1 MARSRMTSPSSHDV
15 TSAPSAHKSGA
26 RINCDSL
33 VLCPAHSC
41 PRASIP
47 YSASSST
54 MASSACYRRCE
65 LVGRGSFGEVF
76 RGEELSSGDV
86 VALKLVDLEVVS
98 DEIEVIQ
105 REIRVMSQI
114 STPEVVQYRTS
125 FMEGSTLWIVM
136 EYLAGGSL
144 KELVD
149 AVGPLPEDAVATV
162 MRALAK
168 GLRYVH
174 ASGKVH
180 RDIKAAN
187 VLLAADGEVKL
198 ADFGVAGQMTAT
210 LKQRNTFV
218 GSPFWMAPE
227 VIQESAYNEK
237 ADIWSVG
244 ITAIELATGLPPYAT
259 EHPYRALF
267 LIPKSDPPRLEGEYS
282 KSFKSFIEAC
292 LQRDPRQRASAEQL
306 ISHPFIVKKAKSS
319 AVRECLK
326 RKRTFQ
332 EVHNLSVTGGSPSA
346 NNGSRGDQAGSSGNV
361 GGASDSGVSGLSGS
375 TGRGSARVSGPTGGN
390 GGRLGMGGGLDTV
403 GSISLHGSMDSSMSA
418 SLGNGLHG
426 AVGHQ
431 QSQKPS
437 QWEFDS
443 QDNGDFVR
451 HGRKPSRQLADVP
464 EPAALAK
471 PERVPSDPAPP
482 STPTRQRP
490 ASHAATNQTSATLP
504 PLDSDSASI
513 TASPA
518 SRAALRKSAS
528 SAMPSISLR
537 DPSARCGH
545 LSAPLSGRD
554 ANLPP
559 PSPRR
564 TVLPNGSSI
573 TAVPSEGPSTVLSDL
588 VLPVLSQMR
597 ADVATCGSPDEALM
611 RSLQALEVAFC
622 DAEASRSGLA
632 ASLCEALF
640 KDALTAKSREVR
652 GLLVSALK
660 FHESG
665 QNP

>member
-1 MARSRMTSPSSHDV
+1 
-15 TSAPSAHKSGA
+15 
-26 RINCDSL
+26 
-33 VLCPAHSC
+33 
-41 PRASIP
+41 
-47 YSASSST
+47 

-105 REIRVMSQI
+105 REIGVMSQI

-144 KELVD
+144 KELID
-149 AVGPLPEDAVATV
+149 AIGPLPEDAVATV
-162 MRALAK
+162 MRALTK

-292 LQRDPRQRASAEQL
+292 LQRDPRKRASAEQL
-306 ISHPFIVKKAKSS
+306 VNHPFVVKKAKSS

-326 RKRTFQ
+326 RKRTFL
-332 EVHNLSVTGGSPSA
+332 EVSNLTISGGSPSA
-346 NNGSRGDQAGSSGNV
+346 KNGCGGGQARSSGNV
-361 GGASDSGVSGLSGS
+361 GAAGDGGVSGL
-375 TGRGSARVSGPTGGN
+375 TGRISRDSAQVSRPAGGN
-390 GGRLGMGGGLDTV
+390 SAQVGVGGGLDTV

-418 SLGNGLHG
+418 GIGNDLHG
-426 AVGHQ
+426 ATPVRHQ

-443 QDNGDFVR
+443 QDVGDFVR
-451 HGRKPSRQLADVP
+451 HGRKPSRQLTDVP
-464 EPAALAK
+464 EPADLAK
-471 PERVPSDPAPP
+471 PERVPSDSAPP
-482 STPTRQRP
+482 CTPTRRRP
-490 ASHAATNQTSATLP
+490 ASQAATNQTCPTSSH
-504 PLDSDSASI
+504 LDPDSASI
-513 TASPA
+513 TASSA
-518 SRAALRKSAS
+518 SRAALRNSTS
-528 SAMPSISLR
+528 SAMPPIGRR
-537 DPSARCGH
+537 DPSARPGH

-559 PSPRR
+559 LSPRR
-564 TVLPNGSSI
+564 TILPNGSSI
-573 TAVPSEGPSTVLSDL
+573 TAVPNEGPSTVLSDL

-632 ASLCEALF
+632 ACLCEALF

-665 QNP
+665 QNQ